1 MQTRFVAPGS
11 RRLFYSGCILFC
23 GSDSNFSPSFPTNW
37 IWLCLVYFSFCASP
51 VGFFCFFPAGHVND
65 PRGCPERDGE
75 RGVRRGVKECTLQE
89 RILVDALKRIGAF
102 NIINDLVK
110 YITLNG
116 NMLLNIVF
124 PKGETNLLV

>member
-1 MQTRFVAPGS
+1 MEFTSQWQLLFFFAPVLRVRVLTR
-11 RRLFYSGCILFC
+11 RKK
-23 GSDSNFSPSFPTNW
+23 SP
-37 IWLCLVYFSFCASP
+37 LVTLLNSSS
-51 VGFFCFFPAGHVND
+51 
-65 PRGCPERDGE
+65 
-75 RGVRRGVKECTLQE
+75 LQE